1 MKKRIVA
8 GLLVV
13 TMMCS
18 LTACGKTKRSGQ
30 FEIDKEKQVTTFCD
44 YEGIELTSTG
54 NYEYT
59 QEDIDYI
66 YNNVLASFASFE
78 EVTNRTIVEDGDI
91 VKCTYTGYLNDE
103 KFEGG
108 STIAEDGT
116 VTYVMLDVTNNMD
129 AEYGTT
135 YIPGFTDCLIG
146 AEVGTTV
153 SGDVTFPEDY
163 GNEELNGQ
171 LTRFDFEVVGIFTK
185 VEYTKDTVTDDFIAD
200 NLYQYYQVSTVEEFE
215 EYIDSYLMNNM
226 EYYRYEEGIELTK
239 EYMLENC
246 EVEIPEDYLTARLN
260 EYEAAFISDYCGTEK
275 LEDYI
280 PANFDGK
287 TVEDIRAEWKESLI
301 EQIKVEFIFGLVA
314 QKEEIDIED
323 EDFDEYI
330 QEIMNQDT
338 ELFPTAEA
346 LYEYYGAGNAEEGEA
361 YLREQCRVNRAITW
375 VFEHANV
382 TNEPVEE

>member
-78 EVTNRTIVEDGDI
+78 EVTDRTIVEDGDI

-153 SGDVTFPEDY
+153 S
-163 GNEELNGQ
+163 
-171 LTRFDFEVVGIFTK
+171 
-185 VEYTKDTVTDDFIAD
+185 
-200 NLYQYYQVSTVEEFE
+200 
-215 EYIDSYLMNNM
+215 
-226 EYYRYEEGIELTK
+226 
-239 EYMLENC
+239 
-246 EVEIPEDYLTARLN
+246 
-260 EYEAAFISDYCGTEK
+260 
-275 LEDYI
+275 
-280 PANFDGK
+280 
-287 TVEDIRAEWKESLI
+287 
-301 EQIKVEFIFGLVA
+301 
-314 QKEEIDIED
+314 
-323 EDFDEYI
+323 
-330 QEIMNQDT
+330 
-338 ELFPTAEA
+338 
-346 LYEYYGAGNAEEGEA
+346 
-361 YLREQCRVNRAITW
+361 
-375 VFEHANV
+375 
-382 TNEPVEE
+382 